1 MSPPT
6 CLPKQGGLVMWP
18 HAATKW
24 VLVFIP
30 MLQHFTGAEEWTY
43 PDGTF

>member
-18 HAATKW
+18 FAATKW

-30 MLQHFTGAEEWTY
+30 MLQLFTGAKEWIY